1 MANGIGGTARR
12 GMRGVCAWVGLLTL
26 SAALLAGCGAEEA
39 ATSIPATA
47 RAAATTAATN
57 VPPGAVAT
65 AQAAA
70 TNIPGGAV
78 ATAQAAATN
87 LPGGAVATAQAAATG
102 VAPTVNAA
110 VSAPAASGPQLTVT
124 GEVTKLDPVARTFTV
139 RGTDGKDYDFTASA
153 NSQVDLTA
161 LATNLASKAQVT
173 ITYSGTTPPYQ
184 VVSVR

>member
-57 VPPGAVAT
+57 VPP
-65 AQAAA
+65 
-70 TNIPGGAV
+70 
-78 ATAQAAATN
+78 
-87 LPGGAVATAQAAATG
+87 GAVATAQAAATG

>member
-1 MANGIGGTARR
+1 MA
-12 GMRGVCAWVGLLTL
+12 VLLVV
-26 SAALLAGCGAEEA
+26 LLAGCGAEEA

-47 RAAATTAATN
+47 QAAATTVATN

-65 AQAAA
+65 AQSAATTVA
-70 TNIPGGAV
+70 TNIPAGAV
-78 ATAQAAATN
+78 ATV
-87 LPGGAVATAQAAATG
+87 GAAATG

-110 VSAPAASGPQLTVT
+110 ASAPAASGAQMTVT

-139 RGTDGKDYDFTASA
+139 RGADGKDYDFSAST

-161 LATNLASKAQVT
+161 LAANLASKQQVT
-173 ITYSGTTPPYQ
+173 ITYRGAAAPYE